1 VQLDRFLTH
10 HQLAH
15 AAAET
20 DHAAGP
26 DSPAVSRRGLLR
38 GAVAAGAV
46 AALGSAGVAQA
57 GAPDVAAPVG
67 RTLTDDADREGD
79 ELFDVDAVIAGAW
92 APGPYG
98 EGDQRGSFNEVT
110 PLKTASALRLLDAGR
125 PVKTYGMG
133 EEMFNGF
140 PAYAALIYPRQYEQ
154 RLTVLGYVPEEPALV
169 QLPVPFGPN
178 KISAH
183 EERLVNGTYH
193 IGTQV
198 DGLAHIGVGDMFY
211 GGNRGRD
218 IGGATG
224 VKRLGN
230 EHMGP
235 IVTRGIVL
243 DVVGLKVARGE
254 KAAYFTADNGRP
266 VLQDDYRIT
275 VEDLQDSMKRQGLKD
290 FGPGD
295 VVLLRTGWTHLVKQD
310 PARYTAKEPGI
321 YLREA
326 RWLAQRRPAIIG
338 GDSWALE
345 SLNPEVIDGNSFP
358 VHQLLLVKHGIRI
371 GESILTDDLVDDGVS
386 EFVFMYSPQNARGA
400 TAGSTPPVALGQPRK
415 QRPSRG

>member
-1 VQLDRFLTH
+1 VRLDWFLAH
-10 HQLAH
+10 SEACAAH
-15 AAAET
+15 AAPEPAE
-20 DHAAGP
+20 GP
-26 DSPAVSRRGLLR
+26 EVTRRGLLR
-38 GAVAAGAV
+38 GAMTAGAV
-46 AALGSAGVAQA
+46 AAIGTAGSAVA
-57 GAPDVAAPVG
+57 DTDLVEAPVG
-67 RTLTDDADREGD
+67 RALADDADREGD
-79 ELFDVDAVIAGAW
+79 EMFDVDAVIAGAW

-110 PLKTASALRLLDAGR
+110 PATTARALRLLDAR
-125 PVKTYGMG
+125 KPVKTYGMG

-154 RLTVLGYVPEEPALV
+154 RLTVLGYVPREPALV

-178 KISAH
+178 KVSAH

-211 GGNRGRD
+211 GGNRGAD

-224 VKRLGN
+224 LKKLGN

-243 DVVGLKVARGE
+243 DVVGLKVARGDTS
-254 KAAYFTADNGRP
+254 AWFTAENGRP

-275 VEDLQDSMKRQGLKD
+275 VEDLQASMKRQGLKG

-295 VVLLRTGWTHLVKQD
+295 VVLLRTGWTHLVESD
-310 PARYTAKEPGI
+310 PERYVAREPGI

-338 GDSWALE
+338 GDAWALE
-345 SLNPEVIDGNSFP
+345 SLNPEVIDGNAFP

-400 TAGSTPPVALGQPRK
+400 TAGSTPPVALAQPR
-415 QRPSRG
+415 R

>member
-1 VQLDRFLTH
+1 VQLDRFLAH
-10 HQLAH
+10 SRLAH
-15 AAAET
+15 GGAA
-20 DHAAGP
+20 DAGP
-26 DSPAVSRRGLLR
+26 CAAPELTRRGLLR
-38 GAVAAGAV
+38 GAVAVGAV
-46 AALGSAGVAQA
+46 AALGTAGVAEA
-57 GAPDVAAPVG
+57 DTAAPVG
-67 RTLTDDADREGD
+67 RAVEDDADREGD
-79 ELFDVDAVIAGAW
+79 ELFDVEAVIAGAW

-98 EGDQRGSFNEVT
+98 EGDQRGAFNEVT
-110 PLKTASALRLLDAGR
+110 PVRTAQALRLLDARR

-133 EEMFNGF
+133 EELFNGF
-140 PAYAALIYPRQYEQ
+140 PAYAALLYPRQYEQ

-178 KISAH
+178 KVSAH

-224 VKRLGN
+224 LKRLGN

-243 DVVGLKVARGE
+243 DVVGLKVARGA
-254 KAAYFTADNGRP
+254 KSDYFTADNGRP

-275 VEDLQDSMKRQGLKD
+275 VEDLQDAMKRQGLKGFD
-290 FGPGD
+290 PGD
-295 VVLLRTGWTHLVKQD
+295 VVLLRTGWTHLVESD
-310 PARYTAKEPGI
+310 PERYLAKEPGI

-326 RWLAQRRPAIIG
+326 RWLAKRRPAIIG
-338 GDSWALE
+338 GDAWALE
-345 SLNPEVIDGNSFP
+345 TLNPEVVDGNSFP

-400 TAGSTPPVALGQPRK
+400 TAGNTPPVALAQPRK
-415 QRPSRG
+415 RKAART

>member
-1 VQLDRFLTH
+1 MQIDRFLA
-10 HQLAH
+10 HQHLAH
-15 AAAET
+15 GGPCQGAE
-20 DHAAGP
+20 
-26 DSPAVSRRGLLR
+26 VSRRGLLR

-46 AALGSAGVAQA
+46 AALGVAS
-57 GAPDVAAPVG
+57 GAEADVPDAPVG
-67 RTLTDDADREGD
+67 RTLADGADREGD
-79 ELFDVDAVIAGAW
+79 EMFDVDAVIAGAW

-98 EGDQRGSFNEVT
+98 KGDQRGSFNEVT
-110 PLKTASALRLLDAGR
+110 PRKTASALRLLDDHR

-133 EEMFNGF
+133 EELFNGF
-140 PAYAALIYPRQYEQ
+140 PAYAALVYPRQYEQ
-154 RLTVLGYVPEEPALV
+154 RLTVLGYVPIEPALV

-178 KISAH
+178 KVSAH

-218 IGGATG
+218 IAGAAG
-224 VKRLGN
+224 LKKLGN

-243 DVVGLKVARGE
+243 DVVGLKVAKGE
-254 KAAYFTADNGRP
+254 RKSYFTAKNGRP
-266 VLQDDYRIT
+266 VLQDDYRVT
-275 VEDLQDSMKRQGLKD
+275 VEDLQACMRRQGLD
-290 FGPGD
+290 GFGPGD
-295 VVLLRTGWTHLVKQD
+295 VVLIRTGWTHLVESEPD
-310 PARYTAKEPGI
+310 RYLAKEPGI

-326 RWLAQRRPAIIG
+326 RWLAKRRPAIIG
-338 GDSWALE
+338 GDAWALE
-345 SLNPEVIDGNSFP
+345 SLNPDVHKGNAFP

-400 TAGSTPPVALGQPRK
+400 TAGSTPPVALAQPKR
-415 QRPSRG
+415 RTRER

>member
-1 VQLDRFLTH
+1 VRLDRFLLH
-10 HQLAH
+10 SQLACDAH
-15 AAAET
+15 GGAEA
-20 DHAAGP
+20 AAGP
-26 DSPAVSRRGLLR
+26 EVTRRGLLR

-46 AALGSAGVAQA
+46 AAVGTAG
-57 GAPDVAAPVG
+57 GALADSGAVEAPVG
-67 RTLTDDADREGD
+67 RALDDDADREGD
-79 ELFDVDAVIAGAW
+79 EMFDVEAVIAGAW

-110 PLKTASALRLLDAGR
+110 PTTTARALRLLDAR
-125 PVKTYGMG
+125 KPVKTYGMG

-154 RLTVLGYVPEEPALV
+154 RLTVLGYVPREPALV

-178 KISAH
+178 KVSAH

-211 GGNRGRD
+211 GGNRGPD

-224 VKRLGN
+224 LKKLGN

-243 DVVGLKVARGE
+243 DVVGLKVARGD
-254 KAAYFTADNGRP
+254 KSAWFTAENGRP

-275 VEDLQDSMKRQGLKD
+275 VEDLQASMKRQGLKG

-295 VVLLRTGWTHLVKQD
+295 VVLLRTGWTHLVESD
-310 PARYTAKEPGI
+310 PERYVAKEPGI

-338 GDSWALE
+338 GDAWALE

-371 GESILTDDLVDDGVS
+371 GEAILTDDLVDDGVS

-400 TAGSTPPVALGQPRK
+400 TAGSTPPVALAQPGR
-415 QRPSRG
+415 

>member
-1 VQLDRFLTH
+1 VRLDWF
-10 HQLAH
+10 LAH
-15 AAAET
+15 SEACAA
-20 DHAAGP
+20 HATPEPDEGP
-26 DSPAVSRRGLLR
+26 EVTRRGLLR

-46 AALGSAGVAQA
+46 AAIGTAGSAVA
-57 GAPDVAAPVG
+57 DTDLVEAPVG
-67 RTLTDDADREGD
+67 RALADDADREGD
-79 ELFDVDAVIAGAW
+79 EMFDVDAVIAGAW

-110 PLKTASALRLLDAGR
+110 PPTTARALRLLDAR
-125 PVKTYGMG
+125 KPVKTYGMG

-154 RLTVLGYVPEEPALV
+154 RLTVLGYVPREPALV

-178 KISAH
+178 KVSAH

-211 GGNRGRD
+211 GGNRGAD

-224 VKRLGN
+224 LKKLGN

-243 DVVGLKVARGE
+243 DVVGLKVARGDTS
-254 KAAYFTADNGRP
+254 AWFTAENGRP

-275 VEDLQDSMKRQGLKD
+275 VEDLQASMKRQGLKG

-295 VVLLRTGWTHLVKQD
+295 VVLLRTGWTHLVESD
-310 PARYTAKEPGI
+310 PERYVAKEPGI

-338 GDSWALE
+338 GDAWALE
-345 SLNPEVIDGNSFP
+345 SLNPEVIDGNAFP

-400 TAGSTPPVALGQPRK
+400 TAGSTPPVALAQPR
-415 QRPSRG
+415 R

>member
-1 VQLDRFLTH
+1 MRLDLFTAHTELT
-10 HQLAH
+10 
-15 AAAET
+15 
-20 DHAAGP
+20 
-26 DSPAVSRRGLLR
+26 RRGLLR
-38 GAVAAGAV
+38 AGAAAGAV
-46 AALGSAGVAQA
+46 AVVGTAGSAT
-57 GAPDVAAPVG
+57 AAPSLHDAVG
-67 RTLTDDADREGD
+67 TATDDPADREGD
-79 ELFDVDAVIAGAW
+79 ELFDVEAVIAGAW

-110 PLKTASALRLLDAGR
+110 PAKTASALRLLDAGR
-125 PVKTYGMG
+125 PVKTYGLG
-133 EEMFNGF
+133 EELFNGF
-140 PAYAALIYPRQYEQ
+140 PAYAALLYPRQYEQ
-154 RLTVLGYVPEEPALV
+154 RLTVLGYVPTEPGPLV

-178 KISAH
+178 KVSAH
-183 EERLVNGTYH
+183 EERLVGSTTYH

-211 GGNRGRD
+211 GGNRGPD
-218 IGGATG
+218 IAAAHGL
-224 VKRLGN
+224 KRLGN

-235 IVTRGIVL
+235 IVTRGVVA
-243 DVVGLKVARGE
+243 DVVGLKVAQG
-254 KAAYFTADNGRP
+254 ATSAYFTADNGRP

-275 VEDLQDSMKRQGLKD
+275 VEDIEQALRRAGRLT

-295 VVLLRTGWTHLVKQD
+295 VVLLRTGWTHLVEQD

-326 RWLAQRRPAIIG
+326 RWLAKRRPAIVG
-338 GDSWALE
+338 GDAWALE

-371 GESILTDDLVDDGVS
+371 GESILTDDLVDDGVH

-400 TAGSTPPVALGQPRK
+400 TAGCTPPVALAQP
-415 QRPSRG
+415 SV

>member
-10 HQLAH
+10 LRLTTG
-15 AAAET
+15 EPS
-20 DHAAGP
+20 GEL
-26 DSPAVSRRGLLR
+26 SRRTLLR
-38 GAVAAGAV
+38 GAVATGALAAVGTAGLAEADTV
-46 AALGSAGVAQA
+46 
-57 GAPDVAAPVG
+57 APVG
-67 RTLTDDADREGD
+67 TTGTVDGDLAAQLQDGHDAEGD
-79 ELFDVDAVIAGAW
+79 ELFDVEAVIDGAW

-110 PLKTASALRLLDAGR
+110 PVKTAQALRLLDARR

-133 EEMFNGF
+133 ELLFNGF

-154 RLTVLGYVPEEPALV
+154 RLTVLGYVPREPALV

-178 KISAH
+178 KVSAH
-183 EERLVNGTYH
+183 EERLMGSTTYH
-193 IGTQV
+193 IATQV

-211 GGNRGRD
+211 GGNRGPD
-218 IGGATG
+218 IAGTHGL
-224 VKRLGN
+224 KKLGN

-243 DVVGLKVARGE
+243 DVVGLKVAKGD
-254 KAAYFTADNGRP
+254 KSAYFTADNGRP
-266 VLQDDYRIT
+266 VLQDHYRIT
-275 VEDLQDSMKRQGLKD
+275 VEDLQAAMKRQGLTG

-295 VVLLRTGWTHLVKQD
+295 VVLIRTGWTHLVHQD
-310 PARYTAKEPGI
+310 PERYTAAEPGI

-338 GDSWALE
+338 GDAWALE
-345 SLNPEVIDGNSFP
+345 SLNPDVTQGNSFP

-371 GESILTDDLVDDGVS
+371 GESILTDDLVDDGIS
-386 EFVFMYSPQNARGA
+386 EFVFMYSPQHAEGA
-400 TAGSTPPVALGQPRK
+400 TAGSTPPVALAQPGGKPGK
-415 QRPSRG
+415 QR

>member
-1 VQLDRFLTH
+1 MQLDRFLAH
-10 HQLAH
+10 SQLAH
-15 AAAET
+15 GGGTEPAT
-20 DHAAGP
+20 PAGP
-26 DSPAVSRRGLLR
+26 EVSRRGLLR

-46 AALGSAGVAQA
+46 AALGTAGIAEA
-57 GAPDVAAPVG
+57 DTSAPVG
-67 RTLTDDADREGD
+67 RTALDDADREGD
-79 ELFDVDAVIAGAW
+79 ELFDVEAVIAGAW

-110 PLKTASALRLLDAGR
+110 PVKTAQALRLLDDRR

-133 EEMFNGF
+133 EELFNGF
-140 PAYAALIYPRQYEQ
+140 PAYAALLYPRQYEQ

-178 KISAH
+178 KVSAH

-224 VKRLGN
+224 LKRLGN

-254 KAAYFTADNGRP
+254 KKSFFTADNGRP

-275 VEDLQDSMKRQGLKD
+275 VEDLQASMKRQGLKG

-295 VVLLRTGWTHLVKQD
+295 VVLLRTGWTHLVESD
-310 PARYTAKEPGI
+310 PQRYLAKEPGI

-326 RWLAQRRPAIIG
+326 RWLAERRPAIIG
-338 GDSWALE
+338 GDAWALE
-345 SLNPEVIDGNSFP
+345 TLNPEVVDGNSFP

-400 TAGSTPPVALGQPRK
+400 TAGCTPPVALAQPRK
-415 QRPSRG
+415 RKPARR